1 MNRLSNS
8 ISDLLKLTAIVFALG
23 AQIAL
28 GQSDSST
35 PVSEHNYARPRD
47 TKTPDS
53 RQVGEANSSR
63 LLIGS
68 GDEVEVAIYDAPDL
82 SVHGRVGADG
92 TISMPL
98 IGYVP
103 IAGLTSSQAEQAI
116 EERLL
121 REKVLNSP
129 QVSVYVKDFT
139 GS

>member
-8 ISDLLKLTAIVFALG
+8 VSDLLRLSVVLFALG
-23 AQIAL
+23 AQGVL
-28 GQSDSST
+28 GQSDSLT
-35 PVSEHNYARPRD
+35 RVSEHNYAGPGD
-47 TKTPDS
+47 TQTP
-53 RQVGEANSSR
+53 NSQQMGGPSSSG

-103 IAGLTSSQAEQAI
+103 IAGLTSSQAEEVI
-116 EERLL
+116 ESRLL
-121 REKVLNSP
+121 RGKVLN
-129 QVSVYVKDFT
+129 
-139 GS
+139 